1 MKNILPSE
9 GHQRRKWVIAII
21 VIVVLAFFYWVG
33 TRDEQTAAQGRG
45 RKASTPQKTVE
56 ASGGFK
62 LATKT
67 AGACQG
73 FIPEGWAANASPRSD
88 AVDFISPDRTMYAG
102 YGIFA
107 VNPSLQ
113 IYGGDSVDIYSN
125 DPETSIRKLAGL
137 VIRGTFGDR
146 TSLSFTGEYNEQIGA
161 YHLRSLE
168 SGGSKGVV
176 FYRIFPGDGFNYSY
190 IEAVRFAF
198 TKKHLWNTKGLLVA
212 RIASSLSCT
221 TRFVRN
227 DAPVIGAKT
236 SKKAKR
242 DGEDRDYGY
251 NPQLGTEYVHDSK
264 TGENYLVSP
273 DTNWSPDG
281 PQGAGYYKPAGTEF
295 IKLDP
300 GRADQ

>member
-1 MKNILPSE
+1 MKGLLPS
-9 GHQRRKWVIAII
+9 GSHQGRKWVIAII
-21 VIVVLAFFYWVG
+21 VIVLVAFFYWVG
-33 TRDEQTAAQGRG
+33 TRDEQALSQRGG
-45 RKASTPQKTVE
+45 RKASTPQRTVE
-56 ASGGFK
+56 ESGGFK
-62 LATKT
+62 LAAKK
-67 AGACQG
+67 AGACRG
-73 FIPEGWAANASPRSD
+73 LVPEGWAASASPRSD
-88 AVDFISPDRTMYAG
+88 AVDFISPDRAMYAG
-102 YGIFA
+102 YGILA
-107 VNPSLQ
+107 VNPALQ
-113 IYGGDSVDIYSN
+113 IYGGDSVELYSN

-137 VIRGTFGDR
+137 VIRGAFGDR
-146 TSLSFTGEYNEQIGA
+146 TPLSYTGEFNEQIGE
-161 YHLRSLE
+161 YRLRSLE
-168 SGGSKGVV
+168 SRGSEGVV

-198 TKKHLWNTKGLLVA
+198 TKKHLWNAKGLLVA

-236 SKKAKR
+236 SKKAKG

-273 DTNWSPDG
+273 NTNWSTDG
-281 PQGAGYYKPAGTEF
+281 PQGSGYYKQTGNEF

>member
-9 GHQRRKWVIAII
+9 SPQRKKWVIPII
-21 VIVVLAFFYWVG
+21 VIVSLAFFYWVG
-33 TRDEQTAAQGRG
+33 TRDEQTASQREG
-45 RKASTPQKTVE
+45 RKSGTPQRTVE
-56 ASGGFK
+56 ESGGFK
-62 LATKT
+62 LVTKT
-67 AGACQG
+67 AGACRG
-73 FIPEGWAANASPRSD
+73 LIPEGWAANASPRSD
-88 AVDFISPDRTMYAG
+88 AVDFMSPDRTMYAG
-102 YGIFA
+102 YGILA
-107 VNPSLQ
+107 VNPALQ
-113 IYGGDSVDIYSN
+113 IYGGDSVDMYSN
-125 DPETSIRKLAGL
+125 NPETSIRKLAGL

-146 TSLSFTGEYNEQIGA
+146 TSLSFTGEYNERIGE
-161 YHLRSLE
+161 YRLRSLE
-168 SGGSKGVV
+168 SGSSKGVV

-221 TRFVRN
+221 TRFVQN
-227 DAPVIGAKT
+227 DTPVIGAKT
-236 SKKAKR
+236 SKKTSKH
-242 DGEDRDYGY
+242 GEDSDYGY

-273 DTNWSPDG
+273 NTNWSTDG
-281 PQGAGYYKPAGTEF
+281 PQGAGYYKPAGNEF